1 MENCSKN
8 CNKSNTHPCFSES
21 GHLKYAR
28 MHLPVAPKC
37 NIQCNYCNRKYDC
50 LNESR
55 PGVTSEILTPEEAFQ
70 KFLIVK
76 EKVENLSVIGFAGPG
91 DTLANFDKVKKTV
104 ELIKQNS
111 PEITFCLST
120 NGLMLPYYAQEIIDI
135 GVSHVTITINTVD
148 QRIGPYIYSEFNYK
162 GKKLVTDTGSKILLE
177 NQLDGLKYL
186 SDRGIICK
194 VNIVAIKGINDDH
207 IEEVVKTV
215 KEYAA
220 FKTNIM
226 QLIPAKGT
234 EFENMPLV
242 SNKEL
247 NEIRK
252 KCSEHLSQMY
262 HCQQCR
268 ADAIGLLKQDRS
280 IEFRNI
286 CKTFEPEG
294 NIDENKENKEF
305 IVAVASES
313 GKIIDQHFGHAKDFS
328 IYKISNGS
336 NDSNG
341 RISFLEKRAV
351 GKYCTGK
358 EDCDNKKDK
367 IDTIIDTLKDCSAV
381 ISLRIGQEPKQKLNA
396 AKIKTFETYD
406 TVENAINKAM
416 LELK

>member
-1 MENCSKN
+1 MKKCINSFCFQQIGCQKEKTESIEEKSK
-8 CNKSNTHPCFSES
+8 KHPCFSES

-55 PGVTSEILTPEEAFQ
+55 PGVTSEILTPVEAFQ

-91 DTLANFDKVKKTV
+91 DALANFDKIKETV
-104 ELIKQNS
+104 ELIKQND
-111 PEITFCLST
+111 PDITFCLST
-120 NGLMLPYYAQEIIDI
+120 NGLMLPEYAQEIIDI
-135 GVSHVTITINTVD
+135 GISHVTITINTVD
-148 QRIGPYIYSEFNYK
+148 PEIGKLIYSR
-162 GKKLVTDTGSKILLE
+162 VDPKILLK
-177 NQLDGLKYL
+177 NQLKGLEYL
-186 SDRGIICK
+186 SERGIICK
-194 VNIVAIKGINDDH
+194 VNIVAIKGINDFH

-215 KEYAA
+215 KKLGA

-226 QLIPAKGT
+226 QLIPAKDT
-234 EFENMPLV
+234 KFQDMPLV

-286 CKTFEPEG
+286 GKTEL
-294 NIDENKENKEF
+294 IQENKSEEKEY
-305 IVAVASES
+305 VLAVASES
-313 GKIIDQHFGHAKDFS
+313 GDIIDQHFGQAKNFT
-328 IYKISNGS
+328 IYKILGEERKIIGKRS
-336 NDSNG
+336 
-341 RISFLEKRAV
+341 ISQ
-351 GKYCTGK
+351 YCTDK
-358 EDCDNKKDK
+358 EECEEKLDK
-367 IDTIIDTLKDCSAV
+367 IDRIIDTLKDCNAV
-381 ISLRIGQEPKQKLNA
+381 LSLRIGSSPKEKLENN
-396 AKIKTFETYD
+396 KIKTFEFYD
-406 TVENAINKAM
+406 TVENGINLAVKQLA
-416 LELK
+416 KY